1 MPRSKFLPK
10 KAKKYSD
17 EDYENAKKDYENRQ
31 CSMRQAAFQ
40 HNIPFET
47 FRNNLKNNIQIF
59 GSGST
64 TILSY
69 ATEKMLVH
77 MIQILGDWGYGLKFQ
92 DLQKIVGD
100 YLIHTNQTHLF
111 KNGRPGVDWY
121 NHFKN
126 RWSNE
131 ISSRIATNLTKNR
144 AASCTPEIIEKYF
157 ETCQRVYSEAEID
170 SSKSSHVWNVDETG
184 FSGNTGEE
192 TILVRKG
199 SKRPIKLAINKEKIH
214 YTGQNCCN
222 AEAKLEFVSF
232 RSISI

>member
-1 MPRSKFLPK
+1 MP
-10 KAKKYSD
+10 
-17 EDYENAKKDYENRQ
+17 
-31 CSMRQAAFQ
+31 
-40 HNIPFET
+40 
-47 FRNNLKNNIQIF
+47 
-59 GSGST
+59 
-64 TILSY
+64 
-69 ATEKMLVH
+69 VH

-170 SSKSSHVWNVDETG
+170 RSKSSHVWNVDETG
-184 FSGNTGEE
+184 FSGDTGEE
-192 TILVRKG
+192 TILLRKG
-199 SKRPIKLAINKEKIH
+199 SKSPIKMTINNEKIH
-214 YTGQNCCN
+214 YVVQNCCN
-222 AEAKLEFVSF
+222 ADGYYLPPFIVYKCLNRLYSTWIVGRPENAVYATSQSGWMEEKQFVQ
-232 RSISI
+232 